1 MFQGSKQSDV
11 KLKSF
16 EEFLGFGYLD
26 FCHLE
31 LFRISSF
38 DIRI

>member
-1 MFQGSKQSDV
+1 MFQSPKQSEV
-11 KLKSF
+11 KLTSF

-26 FCHLE
+26 FCHLV